1 MKIEIL
7 ILIILTILYFNNVNK
22 KKNLK
27 KQKNYLYQAD
37 LGQIT
42 QTLILKNDKLSNENK
57 TDFKK
62 VNYIKN
68 KNNFYTITTNTGLN
82 KEEDKITI
90 FTDKPHRETLK
101 ISLTDGL
108 LQIFKNKN
116 HLYEEI
122 DDNTPNGVLN
132 FYLRNNE
139 LVSFPVTFVGCSVPI
154 SNSLIKW
161 IREEIDIHPVDM
173 DHHNHLSKEEKDKLR
188 IIYDKFKIKHSDK
201 SFEEIL
207 NNFVN
212 KNQLR
217 DYYGDN
223 FMDNLLRQCK
233 IKFKLM
239 NINDQIKLDN
249 LLNNNYYEIL
259 KINSFIDSECP
270 FWKAA
275 ACLSTKGLVLAS
287 TIEEFGPI
295 EVAMAVSKFAAKD
308 ILERLVRAFIH
319 NSSASN
325 IVNLI
330 IACTPLTPLCI
341 VNPIINH
348 IYGCTC

>member
-1 MKIEIL
+1 MKII
-7 ILIILTILYFNNVNK
+7 ILIIILLIFLYFK
-22 KKNLK
+22 KSKIIK
-27 KQKNYLYQAD
+27 KNYLYQAD

-42 QTLILKNDKLSNENK
+42 QTLILKNNNVSEENK
-57 TDFKK
+57 TDFEK

-82 KEEDKITI
+82 EKEDKITI
-90 FTDKPHRETLK
+90 FTDKPHRETLQ

-108 LQIFKNKN
+108 LKIFNNKS
-116 HLYEEI
+116 HLYNEI
-122 DDNTPNGVLN
+122 DDDSPNGVLN

-139 LVSFPVTFVGCSVPI
+139 LVSFPVTFIGCSVPI

-161 IREEIDIHPVDM
+161 IRKETDIHPVDM
-173 DHHNHLSKEEKDKLR
+173 DHHDHLSKEEKDKLR
-188 IIYDKFKIKHSDK
+188 IIYNKLKIKHGNK

-212 KNQLR
+212 KNQLK

-223 FMDNLLRQCK
+223 FMDNILRQCK

-239 NINDQIKLDN
+239 NINDQDKLDN
-249 LLNNNYYEIL
+249 LLSNNYHEIL

-270 FWKAA
+270 FFKAA

-287 TIEEFGPI
+287 TTEELGPI

-308 ILERLVRAFIH
+308 IIERLVRSFIH
-319 NSSASN
+319 DSSVSS
-325 IVNLI
+325 IINLI
-330 IACTPLTPLCI
+330 ISCTPLTPLCI